1 MRSVSEISFMTFSSV
16 GFIVTVLAQHEVCCS
31 AVHLSTPQP
40 SIQIFPIFFRL
51 AAILCHTTFISGC
64 LWSSCEISSVRPW
77 YLGSAFSGSAMSHR
91 LFLIL
96 QKKEYSASLVLLLT
110 KPQQRILILFSAVK
124 VKNSIKTLTLR
135 KAASVVVFTV
145 TAALPCFFCSA
156 DLLCLASV
164 LSIVQEMHQRS
175 SAQSFISVSRGRI
188 RFIHV

>member
-1 MRSVSEISFMTFSSV
+1 MHSTLLAGTTRYVIWDFIYDLSFSWIYCDYAANSTECVVQQYIFQFRS
-16 GFIVTVLAQHEVCCS
+16 
-31 AVHLSTPQP
+31 P

-51 AAILCHTTFISGC
+51 AEILCHTTLISGC

-77 YLGSAFSGSAMSHR
+77 YLGSAFSGIAMSHR

-96 QKKEYSASLVLLLT
+96 QEKENSASLVLLLT

-135 KAASVVVFTV
+135 KTASLVVFTV

-156 DLLCLASV
+156 DLLCLATV
-164 LSIVQEMHQRS
+164 LSIV
-175 SAQSFISVSRGRI
+175 
-188 RFIHV
+188 